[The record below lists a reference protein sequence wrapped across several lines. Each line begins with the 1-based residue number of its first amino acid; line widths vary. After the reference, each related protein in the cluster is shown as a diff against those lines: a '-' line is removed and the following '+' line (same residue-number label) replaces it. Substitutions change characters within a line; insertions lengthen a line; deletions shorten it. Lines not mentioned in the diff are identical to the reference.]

1 MTIEEKYRR
10 DILALQAISQYH
22 AGLDEWS
29 QAEGFCDV
37 TQCAENTLKRLD
49 EPIYMP
55 NYLAKRG
62 WSK

>member
-1 MTIEEKYRR
+1 MTIEEKYKRA
-10 DILALQAISQYH
+10 ILALQAISQYQT
-22 AGLDEWS
+22 DWNEWA

-37 TQCAENTLKRLD
+37 TQCARNTLRRLD

-62 WSK
+62 LLK